1 MFSERNI
8 PKLIILTPII
18 TVLLVAFFTIYF
30 FIQNQYN
37 YFEEESIRLEKE
49 YLQRQEDIL
58 KKEVDYIVNYIE
70 FHVNHNTK
78 LNDNELKNEI
88 LKYTETIRYGKH
100 GYIWIHDTNYYLK
113 AHPFRQDRLNT
124 YDIDLTDAIGT
135 FITKEFID
143 KTVKSPKGV
152 FIEYF
157 WQKPGEVSFSKKL
170 GFFRLYEKY
179 NWVIGAGLYVD
190 DIQKSIFQNKKLLE
204 EKIDKYV
211 RLIVFISFLIIL
223 IISLLSFLMSKK
235 ITEVFQKY
243 QENVK
248 KKELLLEDINK
259 NLEEKIQIAIEEAQK
274 KDRAMLHQSRLAR
287 MGTMLSMIAHQWRQ
301 PLSEVAGILMEL
313 ETASKFKK
321 VDDKMIKESIEE
333 SNKLIQFMSYTI
345 DDFRNFFKP
354 DKQKVHFYIE
364 DPCMEAIS
372 LINASIKNHNIDFY
386 YNIKMNYEI
395 YGYRREFAQVLLN
408 LMSNAKDAL
417 IQREIKNPTINLE
430 VDYIDTYAIVTIKD
444 NAGGVENEYIDLIFE
459 PYFTTKSSLQGT
471 GLGLYMSKMIIEKN
485 MGGELSVENVDDG
498 AIFKVKIKAYNE

>member
-372 LINASIKNHNIDFY
+372 LINASIKNHNIDFH

>member
-1 MFSERNI
+1 MFSEKNI
-8 PKLIILTPII
+8 PKLIILTPIVTIILI
-18 TVLLVAFFTIYF
+18 TFFNIYF
-30 FIQNQYN
+30 FIQNQN
-37 YFEEESIRLEKE
+37 SYFKEESTRVENDYINK
-49 YLQRQEDIL
+49 QENIL
-58 KKEVDYIVNYIE
+58 KREVESVINYID
-70 FHVNHNTK
+70 FQLKNNKK
-78 LNDNELKNEI
+78 LTQEELKDQI
-88 LKYTETIRYGKH
+88 LRYTETIQYETY
-100 GYIWIHDTNYYLK
+100 GYIWVHDTQYNLK
-113 AHPFRQDRLNT
+113 AHPFRQTSLNGNDKYLKDAMGT
-124 YDIDLTDAIGT
+124 YI
-135 FITKEFID
+135 ITEYVD
-143 KTVKSPKGV
+143 KALNNPNGV
-152 FIEYF
+152 FSEFY
-157 WQKPGEVSFSKKL
+157 WQKPNQTVASKKL
-170 GFFRLYEKY
+170 GFLKHYEKY
-179 NWVIGAGLYVD
+179 NWIIGAGLYMD
-190 DIQKSIFQNKKLLE
+190 DIDKSIANNKKLLE
-204 EKIDKYV
+204 KRIDKYI
-211 RLIVFISFLIIL
+211 RLVVVISFFVMVFISF
-223 IISLLSFLMSKK
+223 ISFFMSKK

-243 QENVK
+243 KENVK
-248 KKELLLEDINK
+248 KKEFLLEDMNR

-313 ETASKFKK
+313 ETYSKFKK

-372 LINASIKNHNIDFY
+372 LINASIKNHNIDLH

>member
-274 KDRAMLHQSRLAR
+274 KIEQCFINQDLLE
-287 MGTMLSMIAHQWRQ
+287 W
-301 PLSEVAGILMEL
+301 EL
-313 ETASKFKK
+313 CY
-321 VDDKMIKESIEE
+321 
-333 SNKLIQFMSYTI
+333 L
-345 DDFRNFFKP
+345 
-354 DKQKVHFYIE
+354 
-364 DPCMEAIS
+364 
-372 LINASIKNHNIDFY
+372 
-386 YNIKMNYEI
+386 
-395 YGYRREFAQVLLN
+395 
-408 LMSNAKDAL
+408 
-417 IQREIKNPTINLE
+417 
-430 VDYIDTYAIVTIKD
+430 
-444 NAGGVENEYIDLIFE
+444 
-459 PYFTTKSSLQGT
+459 
-471 GLGLYMSKMIIEKN
+471 
-485 MGGELSVENVDDG
+485 
-498 AIFKVKIKAYNE
+498 

>member
-1 MFSERNI
+1 MFSEKNI
-8 PKLIILTPII
+8 PKLIILTPIVTIILI
-18 TVLLVAFFTIYF
+18 TFFNIYF
-30 FIQNQYN
+30 FIQNQN
-37 YFEEESIRLEKE
+37 SYFKEESTRVENDYINK
-49 YLQRQEDIL
+49 QENIL
-58 KKEVDYIVNYIE
+58 KREVESVINYID
-70 FHVNHNTK
+70 FQLKNNKK
-78 LNDNELKNEI
+78 LTQEELKDQI
-88 LKYTETIRYGKH
+88 LRYTETIQYETY
-100 GYIWIHDTNYYLK
+100 GYIWVHDTQYNLK
-113 AHPFRQDRLNT
+113 AHPFRQTSLNGNDKYLKDAMGT
-124 YDIDLTDAIGT
+124 YI
-135 FITKEFID
+135 ITEYVD
-143 KTVKSPKGV
+143 KALNNPNGV
-152 FIEYF
+152 FSEFY
-157 WQKPGEVSFSKKL
+157 WQKPNQTVASKKL
-170 GFFRLYEKY
+170 GFLKHYKKY
-179 NWVIGAGLYVD
+179 NWIIGAGLYMD
-190 DIQKSIFQNKKLLE
+190 DIDKSIANNKKLLE
-204 EKIDKYV
+204 KRIDKYI
-211 RLIVFISFLIIL
+211 RLVVVISFFVMVFISF
-223 IISLLSFLMSKK
+223 ISFFMSKK

-243 QENVK
+243 KENVK
-248 KKELLLEDINK
+248 KKEFLLEDMNR

-372 LINASIKNHNIDFY
+372 LINASIKNHNIDLH

>member
-1 MFSERNI
+1 MFSEKNI
-8 PKLIILTPII
+8 PKLIILTPIVTIILI
-18 TVLLVAFFTIYF
+18 TFFNIYF
-30 FIQNQYN
+30 FIQNQN
-37 YFEEESIRLEKE
+37 SYFKEESIRVENDYINK
-49 YLQRQEDIL
+49 QENIL
-58 KKEVDYIVNYIE
+58 KREVESVINYID
-70 FHVNHNTK
+70 FQLKNNKK
-78 LNDNELKNEI
+78 LTQEELKDQI
-88 LKYTETIRYGKH
+88 LRYTETIQYETY
-100 GYIWIHDTNYYLK
+100 GYIWVHDTQYNLK
-113 AHPFRQDRLNT
+113 AHPFRQTSLNGNDKYLKDAMGT
-124 YDIDLTDAIGT
+124 YI
-135 FITKEFID
+135 ITEYVD
-143 KTVKSPKGV
+143 KALNNPNGV
-152 FIEYF
+152 FSEFY
-157 WQKPGEVSFSKKL
+157 WQKPNQTVASKKL
-170 GFFRLYEKY
+170 GFLKHYEKY
-179 NWVIGAGLYVD
+179 NWIIGAGLYMD
-190 DIQKSIFQNKKLLE
+190 DIDKSIANNKKLLE
-204 EKIDKYV
+204 KRIDKYI
-211 RLIVFISFLIIL
+211 RLVVVISFFVMVFISF
-223 IISLLSFLMSKK
+223 ISFFMSKK

-243 QENVK
+243 KENVK
-248 KKELLLEDINK
+248 KKEFLLEDMNR

-287 MGTMLSMIAHQWRQ
+287 MGIMLSMIAHQWRQ

-372 LINASIKNHNIDFY
+372 LINASIKNHNIDFH

-417 IQREIKNPTINLE
+417 IQRKIQNPRINLE
-430 VDYIDTYAIVTIKD
+430 VDYIDGFSIVTIKD
-444 NAGGVENEYIDLIFE
+444 NAGGVESEYLDLIFE

>member
-49 YLQRQEDIL
+49 YLQIQEDIL

-372 LINASIKNHNIDFY
+372 LINASIKNHNIDLH

>member
-1 MFSERNI
+1 MFSEKNI
-8 PKLIILTPII
+8 PKLIILTPIVTIILI
-18 TVLLVAFFTIYF
+18 TFFNIYF
-30 FIQNQYN
+30 FIQNQN
-37 YFEEESIRLEKE
+37 SYFKEESTRVENDYINK
-49 YLQRQEDIL
+49 QENIL
-58 KKEVDYIVNYIE
+58 KREVESVINYID
-70 FHVNHNTK
+70 FQLKNNKK
-78 LNDNELKNEI
+78 LTQEELKDQI
-88 LKYTETIRYGKH
+88 LRYTVTIQYETY
-100 GYIWIHDTNYYLK
+100 GYIWVHDTQYNLK
-113 AHPFRQDRLNT
+113 AHPFRQTSLNGNDKYLKDAMGT
-124 YDIDLTDAIGT
+124 YIIR
-135 FITKEFID
+135 EYVD
-143 KTVKSPKGV
+143 KALNNSNGV
-152 FIEYF
+152 FSEFY
-157 WQKPGEVSFSKKL
+157 WQKPNQTVASKKL
-170 GFFRLYEKY
+170 GFLKDYEKY
-179 NWVIGAGLYVD
+179 NWIIGAGLYMD
-190 DIQKSIFQNKKLLE
+190 DIDKSIANNKKLLE
-204 EKIDKYV
+204 KRIVKYISLV
-211 RLIVFISFLIIL
+211 VVISFFVMVFISF
-223 IISLLSFLMSKK
+223 ISFFMSKK

-243 QENVK
+243 KENVK
-248 KKELLLEDINK
+248 KKEFLLEDMNR

-372 LINASIKNHNIDFY
+372 LINASIKNHNIDLH